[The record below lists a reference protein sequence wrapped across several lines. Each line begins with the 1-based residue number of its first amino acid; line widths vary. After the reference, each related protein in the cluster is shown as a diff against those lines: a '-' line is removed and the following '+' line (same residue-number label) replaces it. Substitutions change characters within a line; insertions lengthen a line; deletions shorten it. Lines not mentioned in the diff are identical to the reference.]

1 MNMQTAN
8 PAPLNAS
15 ADAWIARLFDA
26 KTAGRGGVVRRSVI
40 SVERE
45 IGRAALVNEV
55 TRRGFHLIECGGQF
69 IVICN
74 TGHLKIIA

>member
-1 MNMQTAN
+1 MNSHQNLT
-8 PAPLNAS
+8 PPLNAA

-26 KTAGRGGVVRRSVI
+26 KTAARGGVVRRSVE
-40 SVERE
+40 SVDRE
-45 IGRAALVNEV
+45 IGRSAFVQEV
-55 TRRGFHLIECGGQF
+55 TKRGFHILECGGQF